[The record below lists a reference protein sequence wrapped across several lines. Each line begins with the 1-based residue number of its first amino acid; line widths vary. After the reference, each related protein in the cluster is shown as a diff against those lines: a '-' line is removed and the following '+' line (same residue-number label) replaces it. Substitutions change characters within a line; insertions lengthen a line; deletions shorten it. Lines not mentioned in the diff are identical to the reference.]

1 MRGLLIVDVQ
11 NDFCEGGA
19 LAVQGGH
26 DVARTVARLLEG
38 TTGFYPM
45 VFTSQDWHRPLPDL
59 NGGHFAEPGTDP
71 DFVTSWP
78 VHCVQGTRG
87 AELHD
92 DLHPAL
98 RERLGRWT
106 QIQKGDGRPDY
117 SAFRGVNPL
126 EIERRGLDFELDRR
140 GVTSLDVVGLAT
152 DYCVYQSAIDA
163 LRIPQLREVRV
174 IEDLCAGVGTTT
186 VANALDDL
194 RNLGAQVITTEQ
206 L

>member
-117 SAFRGVNPL
+117 SAFQGVNPL

>member
-19 LAVQGGH
+19 LAVEGGN
-26 DVARTVARLLEG
+26 DVANTVAKLLEG
-38 TTGFYPM
+38 TTGFYPI
-45 VFTSQDWHRPLPDL
+45 VFTSQDWHQPLPSL

-71 DFVTSWP
+71 DFVTTWP

-87 AELHD
+87 AALHTV
-92 DLHPAL
+92 LTAPLAQ
-98 RERLGRWT
+98 RLGRWT

-117 SAFRGVNPL
+117 SAFQGVNPL
-126 EIERRGLDFELDRR
+126 EINRRGLEFEIDRR

-163 LRIPQLREVRV
+163 LRLPMLSQVRV
-174 IEDLCAGVGTTT
+174 IEDLCAGVSQ
-186 VANALDDL
+186 VATDRALGDL
-194 RNLGAQVITTEQ
+194 RDQGAEIITSTQ

>member
-11 NDFCEGGA
+11 YDFCEGGA
-19 LAVQGGH
+19 LAVAGGN
-26 DVARTVARLLEG
+26 DVAATVAKLLEG

-71 DFVTSWP
+71 DFVKTWP

-87 AELHD
+87 AELHNA
-92 DLHPAL
+92 LHPGL

-106 QIQKGDGRPDY
+106 EICKGDGRPDY
-117 SAFRGVNPL
+117 SAFQGVNPR
-126 EIERRGLDFELDRR
+126 EIDGRGIGWELDRR

-152 DYCVYQSAIDA
+152 DYCVYQSALDA
-163 LRIPQLREVRV
+163 LRLPGLREVRV
-174 IEDLCAGVGTTT
+174 ISDLCAGVNPETTGR
-186 VANALDDL
+186 ALDDL
-194 RNLGAQVITTEQ
+194 RSQGAKIITSDK